1 MFEWIA
7 GVLFA
12 VALLL
17 VAPVAPV
24 APTPPAPPAPVAPA
38 PASDVDA
45 YVAEIRPALMRLGSG
60 VGEMSA
66 LMGAPALESA
76 DWRAS
81 AKASF
86 EDVRAGHA
94 ALQAYTAPAA
104 FADAHASLVAATQ
117 QCADGAD
124 AAQAAVD
131 RGEAAGL
138 YAATALLV
146 RCAGGI
152 EAFGDMLDAMR

>member
-1 MFEWIA
+1 MFEWII

-17 VAPVAPV
+17 AAPPTPVAPV
-24 APTPPAPPAPVAPA
+24 A

-45 YVAEIRPALMRLGSG
+45 YVAEIRPALGRLGSG

-66 LMGAPALESA
+66 LMGAPALASA

-81 AKASF
+81 AQASF

-104 FADAHASLVAATQ
+104 FTDAHASLVAATQ

-131 RGEAAGL
+131 KGEAAGL